1 MSLIKRIFR
10 VLLSLAMILAGVSHF
25 TMTATFVAIVPD
37 YLPAAVALVYISG
50 VIEILLGIALQVPSM
65 RRMAAFGMIALFI
78 AVLPANINQ
87 AMHNLQ
93 PPGLEM
99 SPTMLWVRIG
109 LQFVLIAWA
118 SWMMPVSASRYFGCR

>member
-1 MSLIKRIFR
+1 MSLIKRIFS

-25 TMTATFVAIVPD
+25 TMTATYEAIVPA
-37 YLPAAVALVYISG
+37 YLPAALALVYISG

-65 RRMAAFGMIALFI
+65 RRMAGWGMIALFI

-99 SPTMLWVRIG
+99 SQNMLWIRIAM
-109 LQFVLIAWA
+109 QFVLIAWA
-118 SWMMPVSASRYFGCR
+118 WWMTRPDHRAA

>member
-1 MSLIKRIFR
+1 MSLVKRIFS

-25 TMTATFVAIVPD
+25 TMTAAFVAIVPA
-37 YLPAAVALVYISG
+37 YLPAALALVYISG
-50 VIEILLGIALQVPSM
+50 VIEILLGVALQVPST
-65 RRMAAFGMIALFI
+65 RRLAAWGMIALFI

-87 AMHNLQ
+87 AMNNIQ

-99 SPTMLWVRIG
+99 SQNMLWIRIA

-118 SWMMPVSASRYFGCR
+118 WWMTRPDHRAA